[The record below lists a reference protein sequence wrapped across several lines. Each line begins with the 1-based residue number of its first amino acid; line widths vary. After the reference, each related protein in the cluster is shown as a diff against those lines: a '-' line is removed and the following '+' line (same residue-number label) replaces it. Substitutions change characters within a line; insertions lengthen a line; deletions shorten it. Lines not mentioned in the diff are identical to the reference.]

1 VGLPPDIEQVIA
13 RSWESTVDVPGFLGE
28 NEARFLA
35 LAAACI
41 PAHGAIVE
49 IGSFKG
55 RSTVMLAKLAAHY
68 GLGPIVSI
76 DPHTRNLSEK
86 SGSPSMVTSTYE
98 DFLHSLRQ
106 AGVEEQVEVHRE
118 YSQAVSRSWTRPIR
132 LLWIDGDHSYQGAK
146 EDFLNFAPYLSPM
159 GVVAFHDALNNFP
172 GPIQVYVENVLRT
185 DKFGPTG
192 FVQSI
197 AWAQFRPTDSASFT
211 AQRQSLERK
220 ASRLIPFVER
230 NTELRGL
237 SKIFYK
243 LNRSRV
249 PRTLLPAA
257 ELHRLLND

>member
-1 VGLPPDIEQVIA
+1 MGLPPDIENVIA
-13 RSWESTVDVPGFLGE
+13 RCWESTIAVPGFLGK

-41 PAHGAIVE
+41 PAHGVIVE

-76 DPHTRNLSEK
+76 DPHTHNLSER
-86 SGSPSMVTSTYE
+86 SGNSSIVTSTYE

-118 YSQAVSRSWTRPIR
+118 YSREVSRSWARPIR
-132 LLWIDGDHSYQGAK
+132 LLWIDGDHSYKGAQ
-146 EDFLNFAPYLSPM
+146 EDFLDFAPYLSPM

-185 DKFGPTG
+185 DKFGPMG

-197 AWAQFRPTDSASFT
+197 AWAQFRLNSATFT
-211 AQRQSLERK
+211 AQRESLERK

-237 SKIFYK
+237 SKILYK

-257 ELHRLLND
+257 ELHRLLNN

>member
-1 VGLPPDIEQVIA
+1 
-13 RSWESTVDVPGFLGE
+13 
-28 NEARFLA
+28 LA

-41 PAHGAIVE
+41 PAHGTIVE

-76 DPHTRNLSEK
+76 DPHTHNLSEK
-86 SGSPSMVTSTYE
+86 GANPSQATSTYE

-118 YSQAVSRSWTRPIR
+118 YSQEASRNWTRPIR

-172 GPIQVYVENVLRT
+172 GPIRVYVEDVLRS
-185 DKFGPTG
+185 DKFAPTG

-211 AQRQSLERK
+211 GRYATGGKYYCVLP
-220 ASRLIPFVER
+220 AF
-230 NTELRGL
+230 
-237 SKIFYK
+237 
-243 LNRSRV
+243 SRV
-249 PRTLLPAA
+249 DENPLGNPLRV
-257 ELHRLLND
+257 